1 MEFRE
6 FFNHFHHPDENTSGV
21 CSQPVLAWVCLFLT
35 DPYGHYEYKV
45 QKKEHIN
52 AEEGRY

>member
-6 FFNHFHHPDENTSGV
+6 FFNHFHSPDENASGV
-21 CSQPVLAWVCLFLT
+21 CSQPILAWVCLLLT

-52 AEEGRY
+52 TEEGRY